1 MSRFFIALP
10 FAALVSYSLVG
21 LMAWMVDLNTK
32 DLASQE
38 EPLRFDI
45 FVNESEQLSSRK
57 NRELPKLPEKK
68 PQPPE
73 QKQLLPRIT
82 NTRVTPTL
90 EPLPAIEM
98 DLTVAEMNM
107 AITVPV
113 ITSAQAVDVPMV
125 EELEPLQV
133 GQSQHVMPLR
143 RIDPIYPRKAL
154 RRKIQ
159 GFVLLSFDIDQ
170 YGTPKNIKVTEAQ
183 PAKIFNREA
192 LKALKKWKY
201 QPMIVNGVAQERS
214 NQQIKLEFKIQ

>member
-1 MSRFFIALP
+1 MGRFFIALP
-10 FAALVSYSLVG
+10 FAVLVSYGLVG

-98 DLTVAEMNM
+98 DLTVAEMN
-107 AITVPV
+107 ITVPAIAAAKV
-113 ITSAQAVDVPMV
+113 VDVPMV
-125 EELEPLQV
+125 EEMTPLQV
-133 GQSQHVMPLR
+133 GLSQQIMPLR